1 MQASPAHITFA
12 QTKIQPPRQRAALIV
27 RAALEQPLAEALSTR
42 RLTLLQAPA
51 GWGKTSLLTRW
62 LAALPAG
69 QVAAWVAADEH
80 DDVPRLI
87 ACLSAALEPLDLAWR
102 VAPQALPTLALAEHG
117 LRQVVDELANA
128 LASAE
133 APRGLIVIDD
143 AHRFRDPR
151 VVEFLRLLLECLP
164 TPHWGLALS
173 ARQAPE
179 LPLARWRAQ
188 GELAEFR
195 LEDLRF
201 GERDAAALLAANG
214 AATELAGELVRR
226 TGGWAAGLRLLL
238 SVDGGGREMAAQQR
252 HVFEYLADEVLSA
265 MDGELRGFLLRC
277 AVLHELTPRRCAHV
291 AQAPQAAAL
300 LERIERDGLFVSRL
314 DAQEHTLRLHD
325 LFRDFLEDRLLRDH
339 ADELPALLRRAAE
352 HEGDLAR
359 AVGWL
364 ARAGAW
370 DEAAQVLAQRG
381 PAIVPLG
388 GGPTVVRLLDLF
400 AQDRGPGRPELHHL
414 RGLCAYQQF
423 DFEEMGQ
430 HMERA
435 ASGFAAAGQAAPAAL
450 SRITAAV
457 GMRNT
462 GRHGEARA
470 AFRQLAAEPLAG
482 APAALRAY
490 YVAWEAYADHEPAKV
505 APAFAEA
512 LDWLDTLHEPQL
524 WEQCFLHS
532 FLVGLPGMA
541 PLVERFDTSAMRM
554 VHDTPSLLRSGVLH
568 ARAATAW
575 GRGDLDGAAD
585 GLAAAD
591 EDVRWLGSPRALV
604 TQNCMLHMALD
615 ALRGDREAVEL
626 HARRMHA
633 DMRDVSG
640 AANRRTHHGS
650 VLLVETRAWWCL
662 GDDAR
667 VRALAQASAQARNAY
682 EWRYA
687 EAEDCM
693 VRGMAALGAG
703 RDAEAAALLHASLAG
718 LDDED
723 ACFFRHSHARL
734 LLAEA
739 QRRLGRPAEAAATLR
754 PWLTAV
760 HAGHG
765 HLGGALMAGARVLE
779 PLAATLAPADA
790 ALLQRLAA
798 QARGAA
804 APPADGAR
812 RPGGLTEREW
822 QVLERIAAGDSNKLI
837 ARALQLSLFT
847 VKRHVANI
855 FDKLALNSR
864 TQAAVWLRSHD

>member
-400 AQDRGPGRPELHHL
+400 AQDGGPGRPELHHL

-435 ASGFAAAGQAAPAAL
+435 ASGFAAA
-450 SRITAAV
+450 
-457 GMRNT
+457 
-462 GRHGEARA
+462 
-470 AFRQLAAEPLAG
+470 EP
-482 APAALRAY
+482 
-490 YVAWEAYADHEPAKV
+490 
-505 APAFAEA
+505 
-512 LDWLDTLHEPQL
+512 
-524 WEQCFLHS
+524 
-532 FLVGLPGMA
+532 
-541 PLVERFDTSAMRM
+541 
-554 VHDTPSLLRSGVLH
+554 
-568 ARAATAW
+568 
-575 GRGDLDGAAD
+575 
-585 GLAAAD
+585 
-591 EDVRWLGSPRALV
+591 
-604 TQNCMLHMALD
+604 
-615 ALRGDREAVEL
+615 RE
-626 HARRMHA
+626 
-633 DMRDVSG
+633 
-640 AANRRTHHGS
+640 
-650 VLLVETRAWWCL
+650 
-662 GDDAR
+662 
-667 VRALAQASAQARNAY
+667 
-682 EWRYA
+682 
-687 EAEDCM
+687 
-693 VRGMAALGAG
+693 
-703 RDAEAAALLHASLAG
+703 
-718 LDDED
+718 
-723 ACFFRHSHARL
+723 
-734 LLAEA
+734 
-739 QRRLGRPAEAAATLR
+739 
-754 PWLTAV
+754 
-760 HAGHG
+760 
-765 HLGGALMAGARVLE
+765 
-779 PLAATLAPADA
+779 
-790 ALLQRLAA
+790 
-798 QARGAA
+798 
-804 APPADGAR
+804 
-812 RPGGLTEREW
+812 
-822 QVLERIAAGDSNKLI
+822 
-837 ARALQLSLFT
+837 
-847 VKRHVANI
+847 
-855 FDKLALNSR
+855 
-864 TQAAVWLRSHD
+864 